1 MSDALKT
8 TTRFSKKKRL
18 PVWLALFALVMQTM
32 VPLGQVL
39 HAAESTATVFIC
51 TPSGV
56 VPTDAGDVDGQAELD
71 MSACQVCQVRLFG
84 QGVETPSSALPIPT
98 IVTEAAKVADASS
111 SVAGNTFTGPL
122 PPRGPP
128 TFS

>member
-1 MSDALKT
+1 MKT
-8 TTRFSKKKRL
+8 TPRFSKKNRL
-18 PVWLALFALVMQTM
+18 PVWLALFALIMQTM

-39 HAAESTATVFIC
+39 HAAESTTTVFIC

-56 VPTDAGDVDGQAELD
+56 VPVDAGDVDGQAELD

-84 QGVETPSSALPIPT
+84 QGVETPSNALPIPT
-98 IVTEAAKVADASS
+98 LVTEAEEIAGASS
-111 SVAGNTFTGPL
+111 FVTRSTSTGPL

-128 TFS
+128 TFT